1 MSLRED
7 REQMPPQR
15 QFVVRLARADDAEA
29 FTTLVVD
36 ADGTLERHPESLDA
50 SRATIA
56 RSCRS
61 LEGAAS
67 DAERGY
73 LLVLEDVVS
82 GEVAGCVG
90 LACRIGL
97 DQPFYDYR
105 VGKIV
110 HSSRPLKSYRCLDV
124 LYLCNDLTGSSEA
137 HSLYVHS
144 ASRGNGGAS
153 LLLKA
158 AQMFVRTRIEEF
170 APRLIAELRG
180 VQDEAGA
187 SPFWEAVGRQ
197 FFRVEQRGAERLVA
211 KGHKAFI
218 AELMPKHPMY
228 VSLLPEAAQ
237 AVVGKVHRSSEALA
251 AEMESDGFHFENHVD
266 IFDAG
271 RVLEAHTAT
280 LAGVSRSVAF
290 RVSGG
295 QVDELAPV
303 WWVASGEG
311 AAFRVARCSGT
322 RDGDSLHVDAESLR
336 RIEADSGDAVLALAA
351 G

>member
-1 MSLRED
+1 
-7 REQMPPQR
+7 MPPQR
-15 QFVVRLARADDAEA
+15 QFVVRLARADDADA
-29 FTTLVVD
+29 FTALVVD
-36 ADGTLERHPESLDA
+36 ADGTLERHPESIEA
-50 SRATIA
+50 SRATIE

-61 LEGAAS
+61 LDGAVS

-73 LLVLEDVVS
+73 LLLLEDVLS
-82 GEVAGCVG
+82 GEIAGCVG

-124 LYLCNDLTGSSEA
+124 LYLCNDLTGCSEA

-144 ASRGNGGAS
+144 ASRGQGGAS

-187 SPFWEAVGRQ
+187 SPFWESVGRQ
-197 FFRVEQRGAERLVA
+197 FFRVDQRGAERLVA

-251 AEMESDGFHFENHVD
+251 AEMEIDGFHFENHVD

-280 LAGVSRSVAF
+280 LRGVAGSRMLSVFGGESGASSEWWLAAGSGPDFRVLGVSATPDGDRLIVAPETLGLIG
-290 RVSGG
+290 VGSGG
-295 QVDELAPV
+295 
-303 WWVASGEG
+303 G
-311 AAFRVARCSGT
+311 
-322 RDGDSLHVDAESLR
+322 
-336 RIEADSGDAVLALAA
+336 VLALPAS
-351 G
+351 

>member
-1 MSLRED
+1 MSLHED
-7 REQMPPQR
+7 REQVPPRR

-29 FTTLVVD
+29 FAALVVD
-36 ADGTLERHPESLDA
+36 ADGTLERHPESLEA

-61 LEGAAS
+61 LEGAVS
-67 DAERGY
+67 DADRGY

-82 GEVAGCVG
+82 GEIAGCVG

-124 LYLCNDLTGSSEA
+124 LYLCNDLTGCSEA

-144 ASRGNGGAS
+144 ASRGQGGAS

-180 VQDEAGA
+180 VQDAAGA

-228 VSLLPEAAQ
+228 VSLLPEAAR

-251 AEMESDGFHFENHVD
+251 AEMEIDGFHFENHVD

-280 LAGVSRSVAF
+280 LRGVAGSRMLNLVGGESGASSEWWLAAGSGPDF
-290 RVSGG
+290 RVLAVSATQDGDRLTVAPEVLRLIG
-295 QVDELAPV
+295 VD
-303 WWVASGEG
+303 
-311 AAFRVARCSGT
+311 SGT
-322 RDGDSLHVDAESLR
+322 S
-336 RIEADSGDAVLALAA
+336 VLALPAS
-351 G
+351 

>member
-1 MSLRED
+1 MSLH
-7 REQMPPQR
+7 EQHEPSSRQR
-15 QFVVRLARADDAEA
+15 QFVVRLARAEDVDA
-29 FTTLVVD
+29 FTALVVD
-36 ADGTLERHPESLDA
+36 ADGVLERHPESVEA
-50 SRATIA
+50 SRATIE

-61 LEGAAS
+61 LAGRAT

-73 LLVLEDVVS
+73 LLLLEDTSS
-82 GEVAGCVG
+82 GEIAGCVG
-90 LACRIGL
+90 LACHIGL

-124 LYLCNDLTGSSEA
+124 LYLCNDLTGCSEA
-137 HSLYVHS
+137 HSLYVRRDL
-144 ASRGNGGAS
+144 RGLGGAA

-158 AQMFVRTRIEEF
+158 AQMFVRTRIDEF

-187 SPFWEAVGRQ
+187 SPFWESVGRQ
-197 FFRVEQRGAERLVA
+197 FFRIDQRGAERLVA

-251 AEMESDGFHFENHVD
+251 AEMEADGFHFENHVD

-271 RVLEAHTAT
+271 RVLEAHVAA
-280 LAGVSRSVAF
+280 LRGVTESVALKA
-290 RVSGG
+290 VEVAETGG
-295 QVDELAPV
+295 AAA
-303 WWVASGEG
+303 WWVAGGEG
-311 AAFRVARCSGT
+311 AGFRVARCGAT
-322 RDGDSLHVDAESLR
+322 REGDSLHLDAASLR
-336 RIEADSGDAVLALAA
+336 RIEVNSGDAVLALAA